1 MHASHAAVRLR
12 RISVVLSLGAALA
25 VGACGGGGGGGSSFG
40 GSSSSSSS
48 SSSASA
54 LTLTIHYKRL
64 DGDYTG
70 WGLHLWNDD
79 AAHPAIA
86 TSVATTWTSP
96 HAFDGVTGGWDT
108 AVIPLTDASARLD
121 FIVHKGDAKSPML
134 DLSVTRAT
142 FGSDVWVVQDTGTVY
157 ASQADADAAF
167 SRVGHQSDSLDLSA
181 VTVGSTASALPAN
194 WNKRGQ
200 FMEIFV
206 RSFKD
211 SDGDGKG
218 DIKGL
223 TSKLDYLKS
232 LGVTGLWLMPIY
244 KSQDHDHGYAV
255 ADYRAIEPDY
265 GTMADFDDLVT
276 QAHARGIGIGI
287 VLDYVMNHSAAQNP
301 VFLDAVSSTS
311 NAKRDWYLWNATDPG
326 WTGYGGA
333 ASWHVSESGY
343 YYGIFADSMPDWN
356 LRNASVVAYHMD
368 NLRFWLNRGVDGFRF
383 DAATSLIENGPTAW
397 YDQPQNQTLL
407 AQARAVI
414 ETYANR
420 YMVCEAWDNVSAYAA
435 SCGHSFAFGHQGDIK
450 TSATSGALT
459 AGMVGYLTEADRA
472 SLPLFMSNHDSGAGA
487 RPYSELSG
495 HGEGDYRIAAAI
507 ELLASDTPFIY
518 YGEEVGMGNNS
529 DGGDSGVRAPMSW
542 SNTALTAGFTTGT
555 PYRGLAAN
563 FTTQNVAA
571 EAGVTGSL
579 QSWYTALLAARASNP
594 VLQSGT
600 LTLLSHAGDGSLIF
614 LRQDSGHTAVVLINL
629 TQASAMLSADTG
641 LASTSFTQLFPAAG
655 GAATSNA
662 SGRLSVTVP
671 AQGVV
676 VLSTP

>member
-12 RISVVLSLGAALA
+12 RLSVALSLGTALA
-25 VGACGGGGGGGSSFG
+25 VSACGGGGGGGVSSGG
-40 GSSSSSSS
+40 GSSSSSSPS
-48 SSSASA
+48 SPAA
-54 LTLTIHYKRL
+54 QTITIHYKRL

-79 AAHPAIA
+79 SAHPAISS
-86 TSVATTWTSP
+86 SVATSWTAP

-108 AVIPLTDASARLD
+108 AVIPLSDASAKLD
-121 FIVHKGDAKSPML
+121 FIIHKGDAKSPML

-142 FGSDVWVVQDTGTVY
+142 FGSDVWVVQDTGTLY

-167 SRVGHQSDSLDLSA
+167 ARVGHQSDSLDLSV

-194 WNKRGQ
+194 WNKRAQ

-223 TSKLDYLKS
+223 ISRLDYLKS

-265 GTMADFDDLVT
+265 GTMADFDDLIT
-276 QAHARGIGIGI
+276 QAHARGIGI

-301 VFLDAVSSTS
+301 VFLDAVSSAT
-311 NAKRDWYLWNATDPG
+311 NARRDWYLWNATDPG
-326 WTGYGGA
+326 WTGYGGS

-383 DAATSLIENGPTAW
+383 DAATSLIENGANAW
-397 YDQPQNQTLL
+397 YDQPENQTLL
-407 AQARAVI
+407 AQARSVI
-414 ETYANR
+414 EGYSNR
-420 YMVCEAWDNVSAYAA
+420 YMVCEAWDNTSSYAA
-435 SCGHSFAFGHQGDIK
+435 SCGHSFAFGRQGDIK
-450 TSATSGALT
+450 TSAISGVLT
-459 AGMVGYLTEADRA
+459 AGMAGYLTASDRA

-487 RPYSELSG
+487 RPYAELSG
-495 HGEGDYRIAAAI
+495 HSEGDYRIAAAI

-518 YGEEVGMGNNS
+518 YGEEVGMGNNGE
-529 DGGDSGVRAPMSW
+529 GGDAAVRAPMSW
-542 SNTALTAGFTTGT
+542 TNTAVTAGFTTGT
-555 PYRGLAAN
+555 PYRGLATN
-563 FTTQNVAA
+563 FATQNAAA

-579 QSWYTALLAARASNP
+579 HSWYTALNALRGNNP

-600 LTLLSHAGDGSLIF
+600 LTLLSHAGDASLVF
-614 LRQDSGHTAVVLINL
+614 LRRDSGHTAVILINL
-629 TQASAMLSADTG
+629 SQASASLSADTG
-641 LASTSFTQLFPAAG
+641 LASTTFTGLFPTAG
-655 GAATSNA
+655 GSFTSNA
-662 SGRLSVTVP
+662 SGRVSVTVP

-676 VLSTP
+676 VMSTP